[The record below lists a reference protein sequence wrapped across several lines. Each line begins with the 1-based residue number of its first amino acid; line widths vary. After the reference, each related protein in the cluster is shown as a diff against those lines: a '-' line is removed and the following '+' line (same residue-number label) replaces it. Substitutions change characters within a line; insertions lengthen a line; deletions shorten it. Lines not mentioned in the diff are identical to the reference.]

1 MFALFDNL
9 GTFELMICGVVALL
23 VFGKRLPEVASQA
36 GATLSRFRKGLDN
49 AIQDSGVE
57 REIKK
62 IKDALPTDM
71 SMTDVARAAKRRV
84 EGRMRELSDEAQKI
98 EDEVARS
105 LQASAE
111 PTSPTDLASPTTPG
125 SPEAPA
131 VPGARDG
138 VDPAKHFRQPGSV
151 PRE

>member
-36 GATLSRFRKGLDN
+36 GATLTKFRRGLDN

-62 IKDALPTDM
+62 IKDALPTDL
-71 SMTDVARAAKRRV
+71 SMRDVTRAATRRV

-98 EDEVARS
+98 EDEVARTLRAAS
-105 LQASAE
+105 ETKPTETNSAE
-111 PTSPTDLASPTTPG
+111 PN
-125 SPEAPA
+125 PEVVPDPNAPN
-131 VPGARDG
+131 GI
-138 VDPAKHFRQPGSV
+138 DPAKNFGQPGSV